1 MSLKEALSQIKQSD
15 LDDINN
21 EIESVE
27 KNLAELKELRKVI
40 EIKLGFQKPRGKG
53 NWGGARRKKTTEDP
67 APPKPEG
74 PKGPLDPSWVHRQPL
89 TGGIALGQA
98 GGGITDTYRG
108 KCKEYLM
115 ANGPTK
121 VPRLATMCDIPYG
134 SMNAVLKHRWFKSG
148 PNGVELSDAAYAEK
162 GG

>member
-1 MSLKEALSQIKQSD
+1 MSLKEALEAIKESD
-15 LDDINN
+15 LADINAD
-21 EIESVE
+21 IEAAE
-27 KNLAELKELRKVI
+27 KALNAMKELRKI
-40 EIKLGFQKPRGKG
+40 MEIKLGFHEKRS
-53 NWGGARRKKTTEDP
+53 WGGRRKKKTAEEDP
-67 APPKPEG
+67 PPPKREEQPAQ
-74 PKGPLDPSWVHRQPL
+74 RPL
-89 TGGIALGQA
+89 TGGVALVRTS
-98 GGGITDTYRG
+98 GGITDTYRG
-108 KCKEYLM
+108 KVKEYLM